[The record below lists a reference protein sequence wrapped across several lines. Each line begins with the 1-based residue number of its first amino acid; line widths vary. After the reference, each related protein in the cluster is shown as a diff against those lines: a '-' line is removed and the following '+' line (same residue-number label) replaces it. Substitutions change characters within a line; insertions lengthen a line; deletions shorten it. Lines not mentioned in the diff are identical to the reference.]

1 MWFRY
6 AFLIPIA
13 GTWAAAADPNAL
25 KMFKPLPQLMESA
38 KNPLTEAK
46 VKLGRMLFYEPR
58 LSTAGDI
65 SCNSCHSL
73 DKYGVDGK
81 RFSEGHKKQLGDRNS
96 PTVYNAAGHHAQFWD
111 GRAADVEEQAKGPVM
126 NPVEMAMPGEKVV
139 LERLKAI
146 PAYVQMFKDAFPAEA
161 QPLTFDNMAK
171 AIAAFERGL
180 VTPARWDKYLK
191 GDKAALSAAE
201 VAGFEKFVAAG
212 CAACHNGVYVGGT
225 TFQRVGVA
233 RPWPNTS
240 DPGRFKVTKKE
251 NDKMSFKVPSLRNI
265 AKTAPYFHD
274 GSVNALDEAVR
285 RMASHQTGKKLS
297 EAEIRSIL
305 TWFDSLTGELPTAY
319 IQKPVLPR

>member
-1 MWFRY
+1 MSYRSCALFLTAVTI
-6 AFLIPIA
+6 AF
-13 GTWAAAADPNAL
+13 AADEL
-25 KMFKPLPQLMESA
+25 KLFKPLPEAMNSTR
-38 KNPLTEAK
+38 NPMTAAK

-111 GRAADVEEQAKGPVM
+111 GRAADVEEQAKGPVL
-126 NPVEMAMPGEKVV
+126 NPVEMAMPGENVAIS
-139 LERLKAI
+139 RLKAI
-146 PAYVQMFKDAFPAEA
+146 ASYRRLFQEAFPGEA
-161 QPLTFDNMAK
+161 DPVTFDNMAK

-191 GDKAALSAAE
+191 GDQAALTPAE
-201 VAGFEKFVAAG
+201 IAGFQKFTAAG
-212 CAACHNGVYVGGT
+212 CAACHNGAYIGGT
-225 TFQRVGVA
+225 SFQKIGVTK
-233 RPWPNTS
+233 PWP
-240 DPGRFKVTKKE
+240 DARDKGRFKVTRQEK
-251 NDKMSFKVPSLRNI
+251 DKLSFKVPSLRNI

-285 RMASHQTGKKLS
+285 RMAAHQTGKNLS
-297 EAEIRSIL
+297 DAEIRSIL
-305 TWFDSLTGELPTAY
+305 TWFDSLTGELPAAY
-319 IQKPVLPR
+319 IQQPTLPAE